1 MRQKISGI
9 LSYLTDSTKRRAL
22 IKGIVRA
29 ILDFPKG
36 VLGFFSFM
44 VLLQIFIFRLIAKS
58 MGRLPILGK
67 ILQKLFPAG
76 LTGRANTLFDKL
88 INKIESVRTFK
99 VKRYY
104 LINLAFNNLKI
115 KKSRSLITIFGMS
128 VGVGII
134 VYLLSL
140 GYGIEKMVISK
151 VARLEELKMTDVV
164 PGETGDVKI
173 NKKLMQKIAKINNVE
188 TVLPLVSVVGKV
200 NYKNAKTDILAYAV
214 TDQYLEA
221 LGNQIL
227 EGEYFVDRG
236 DYLGFRSTQ
245 VKGAST
251 SMIMAR
257 LGHQVSP
264 DNVLFNFE
272 PGVLSAVWD
281 NCSLEGKVLGYTRR
295 IEGGYLGEEYWGS
308 EYAPYSPN
316 GRIALDKI
324 QGVYL
329 GKWLKA
335 KFPLYDKLP
344 EDKIQ
349 PKVDENGRPLWEE
362 GCVPEKGTVTES
374 KLHFAEVLGEA
385 TESATTT
392 TETTEQE
399 ASASAIPQLDVVVL
413 SSSSG
418 GLELVTMESS
428 SSAAVALKE
437 AADVIKFQSR
447 PGAKA
452 VISSGMASFLS
463 IPLKEAVGQ
472 HFKVSF
478 ILVKNLVSNESGKLT
493 TEELEFEIVG
503 VIADDT
509 AEYFYLPLSD
519 MQKLGLQNYSQL
531 KVVVEDK
538 TKLAETRKN
547 IEVLGV
553 TTSSTADTVAQIEN
567 LFLNIRLLLGLLGT
581 IALGVAALGMFNTLT
596 VSLLERTREIG
607 GMKTMGMV
615 SGEIQELF
623 LSEALIMGFAGG
635 VGGLFLG
642 FFVGELTSFM
652 VSLVAVAQG
661 VGYLKLSY
669 IPPFLVLFI
678 LSSSFFVGIVT
689 GLYPARR
696 ARKTS
701 ALNALRYE

>member
-1 MRQKISGI
+1 MKNTIISA
-9 LSYLTDSTKRRAL
+9 LSHLTDSTKRRAL
-22 IKGIVRA
+22 MKGVIRA
-29 ILDFPKG
+29 IVDFPRG
-36 VLGFFSFM
+36 VVGFISFM
-44 VLLQIFIFRLIAKS
+44 VLLQIFIFRLIARG
-58 MGRLPILGK
+58 MGRLPFLGK
-67 ILQKLFPAG
+67 LLHRLVPSG
-76 LTGRANTLFDKL
+76 LTGRTNSLFDKL
-88 INKIESVRTFK
+88 INKIESVRSFK

-173 NKKLMQKIAKINNVE
+173 NKKLMEKISKIKNVE

-200 NYKNAKTDILAYAV
+200 NYKNAKTDILGYAV

-227 EGEYFVDRG
+227 EGEYFVDKG
-236 DYLGFRSTQ
+236 NYLGYKELQ
-245 VKGAST
+245 VRGAST
-251 SMIMAR
+251 SLISAR
-257 LGHQVSP
+257 LGQRVSP

-272 PGVLSAVWD
+272 PGVLATVWD
-281 NCSLEGKVLGYTRR
+281 QCSLEGKVLGYTQRV
-295 IEGGYLGEEYWGS
+295 EGGYFGEEYWGS
-308 EYAPYSPN
+308 EYAPFYPS
-316 GRIALDKI
+316 GRIAQDRRLG
-324 QGVYL
+324 QSL

-335 KFPLYDKLP
+335 KFALYDKLP
-344 EDKIQ
+344 EDKVQ
-349 PKVDENGRPLWEE
+349 PKTDENGRPLWEE
-362 GCVPEKGTVTES
+362 GCITEKGIVIDT

-385 TESATTT
+385 TESAVTD
-392 TETTEQE
+392 TEAVGE
-399 ASASAIPQLDVVVL
+399 ATPSALPEMDMVVL

-418 GLELVTMESS
+418 GLELVTLESS
-428 SSAAVALKE
+428 SSAAVAIKE
-437 AADVIKFQSR
+437 ATDVIKFQSR
-447 PGAKA
+447 PMAKT
-452 VISSGMASFLS
+452 VISSGMASFLD

-472 HFKVSF
+472 RFKVSY

-493 TEELEFEIVG
+493 TEELEMEIIG
-503 VIADDT
+503 VISDDT

-519 MQKLGLQNYSQL
+519 MQKLGLRNFSQL
-531 KVVVEDK
+531 KVVVQDK
-538 TKLAETRKN
+538 EKLTETRKN

-553 TTSSTADTVAQIEN
+553 TTSSTADTVAQIES

-652 VSLVAVAQG
+652 VSLVAVARG